1 MDGITR
7 AISLIHDL
15 VVKFKIFQDHKM
27 VLEPYNSIDT
37 LSKTLSLTQLQSSSD
52 MTHSNARAL
61 SGDDL
66 FLDGWNESY
75 VVQSSVWNNSDT
87 QLF

>member
-1 MDGITR
+1 
-7 AISLIHDL
+7 
-15 VVKFKIFQDHKM
+15 M
-27 VLEPYNSIDT
+27 VHEPDNSIDT

-87 QLF
+87 QLFWITTICERLDCKMVASMLMA